1 MWFSRK
7 VQNIVLVRESNVD
20 NKTLKI
26 LNAVVNTFFSFHRLF
41 GTSKGSESIF
51 RRPDESKTS
60 FLQRFISI
68 RLSGTITRSKSIFT
82 KRGKSQ
88 TSSLRHFLSI
98 RFANR
103 FFTDNTPKVV
113 ERSPA
118 TLQYFCIFFLRLV
131 MSRAAEPELG
141 ILPGTSA
148 GAQIK
153 NQKEPETKLK
163 MRRSRSSV

>member
-1 MWFSRK
+1 MPLSTPFSLFTGYSAPAKEVKASSEDLMK
-7 VQNIVLVRESNVD
+7 VKRPFYKD
-20 NKTLKI
+20 
-26 LNAVVNTFFSFHRLF
+26 LF
-41 GTSKGSESIF
+41 PSGYQAPSQKQKSIF
-51 RRPDESKTS
+51 RKH
-60 FLQRFISI
+60 
-68 RLSGTITRSKSIFT
+68 
-82 KRGKSQ
+82 GKSQ